1 MLSPKNVHM
10 SKIQTEKVIF
20 TYRNICAYSQTH
32 MNITTIDE
40 KRDHELEK
48 KQKRVYEQFT
58 EKKGKVEMI

>member
-1 MLSPKNVHM
+1 
-10 SKIQTEKVIF
+10 
-20 TYRNICAYSQTH
+20 